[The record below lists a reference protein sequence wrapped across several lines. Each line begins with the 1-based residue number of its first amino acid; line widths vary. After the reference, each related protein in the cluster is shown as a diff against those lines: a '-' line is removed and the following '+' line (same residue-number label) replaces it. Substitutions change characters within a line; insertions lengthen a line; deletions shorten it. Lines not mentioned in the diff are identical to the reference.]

1 MFILVMR
8 FVIRLSWSHSL
19 KDKRKVKRSLVD
31 SMRNRYNVS
40 VKEVEAQ
47 DAQQTLVIGLSYTA
61 LSQSEAEQMS
71 ETFTDYI
78 YENSEGEVSLVEQD
92 IFTFYS

>member
-1 MFILVMR
+1 MR
-8 FVIRLSWSHSL
+8 FVIRLPWAHSL

-47 DAQQTLVIGLSYTA
+47 EIQQTLIIGLSYTA
-61 LSQSEAEQMS
+61 LSQSDAEQMS
-71 ETFTDYI
+71 ETFTNYI
-78 YENSEGEVSLVEQD
+78 YENAEGEVSLIDRE
-92 IFTFYS
+92 IFSLDN

>member
-8 FVIRLSWSHSL
+8 FVIRIPWAHSL

-40 VKEVEAQ
+40 AKEVEAQ
-47 DAQQTLVIGLSYTA
+47 EAQQTLVIGLSYTA
-61 LSQSEAEQMS
+61 LSQSDAENMI
-71 ETFTDYI
+71 ETFTDYV
-78 YENSEGEVSLVEQD
+78 YENSEGEVSLVEQE
-92 IFTFYS
+92 IFTFYN